1 MTNTNTISEFRTT
14 LASMQATELLGKE
27 TDNKKRL
34 DDFYKAIETA
44 KEALDAILEDWDIC
58 VNCKI
63 NPIDHKE
70 SGLCSE
76 CLDELQLI
84 PSDSDLLGW

>member
-1 MTNTNTISEFRTT
+1 MTNSTIKHFRRT
-14 LASMQATELLGKE
+14 LVNMQSTELLGRE
-27 TDNKKRL
+27 TDNTKRL

-44 KEALDAILEDWDIC
+44 KEALDAILNNWDLCI
-58 VNCKI
+58 NCKT

-70 SGLCSE
+70 SGFCSE